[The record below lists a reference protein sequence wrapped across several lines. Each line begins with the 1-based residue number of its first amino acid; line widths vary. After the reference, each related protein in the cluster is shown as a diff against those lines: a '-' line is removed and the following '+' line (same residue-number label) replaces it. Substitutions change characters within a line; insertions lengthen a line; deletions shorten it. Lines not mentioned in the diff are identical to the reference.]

1 MASEVRTPVVGKI
14 AKVLNH
20 RQMVINKGADDGV
33 EADTRFRVIED
44 IAITDPDTNEQL
56 GSTPREVIRIEVID
70 VQPRFSIAQTYETYS
85 VMRAD
90 LPLSVAGAR
99 VPVTQVREIA
109 SRELPGPDPEQ
120 GKVTVVERGFR
131 VEELVSGDAA
141 SSAA

>member
-1 MASEVRTPVVGKI
+1 MASEVRTPLVGKI
-14 AKVLNH
+14 AKILNH

-33 EADTRFRVIED
+33 EASARFRVIED
-44 IAITDPDTNEQL
+44 IAITDPDTDEQL

-70 VQPRFSIAQTYETYS
+70 VQQRFSIAQTYETYTA
-85 VMRAD
+85 MGAD
-90 LPLSVAGAR
+90 LLRSMVGLRA
-99 VPVTQVREIA
+99 PVTRVREIA
-109 SRELPGPDPEQ
+109 SKELPGTDPEQ